1 MKHHRG
7 ASIIALDPSS
17 TACGWSLFRGVQLVA
32 HGTIK
37 RGKNT
42 LTNYAYE
49 CAREIHTLTRPHR
62 NHERPEFWYE
72 INDRQTIDRKKQ
84 KSMRK
89 QAQGTGR
96 ILQALGVE
104 GQERQADSRTK
115 EQRARECSLIY
126 GVEDCPA
133 NEHEL
138 DAIAVGH
145 SVVTDPKRLAGRA

>member
-1 MKHHRG
+1 MPSRTP
-7 ASIIALDPSS
+7 IIALDPSS
-17 TACGWSLFRGVQLVA
+17 TYCGWALFRGVQLVA
-32 HGTIK
+32 HGTIR
-37 RGKNT
+37 RGKRT
-42 LTNYAYE
+42 LTDYANE
-49 CAREIHTLTRPHR
+49 CCREIR
-62 NHERPEFWYE
+62 EAAGADGFDADFDVWYE
-72 INDRQTIDRKKQ
+72 INDRQKIPRERQ

-115 EQRARECSLIY
+115 ERRARECSLIY

-145 SVVTDPKRLAGRA
+145 GVVTDPKRLARVHD